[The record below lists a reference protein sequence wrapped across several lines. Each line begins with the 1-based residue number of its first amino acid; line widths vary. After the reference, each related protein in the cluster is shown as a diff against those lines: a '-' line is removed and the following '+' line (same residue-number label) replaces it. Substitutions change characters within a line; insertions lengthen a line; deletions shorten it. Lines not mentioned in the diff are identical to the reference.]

1 MNAPRHGAFVLR
13 GDAGRC
19 SRDGPQSV
27 IARSSGGG
35 FAVTKRTGFAWAC
48 LVLGIAG
55 PIARPSPA
63 SADCLRRIYNRSPLV
78 LVARQDGGPPAM
90 LLPGQSLRVRLAR
103 PGQIAIA
110 AYCGIPQAGGAPVE
124 QRTFDYE
131 AVLDRCFVRFGGDLF
146 VPQLGRGFIG
156 LQETAPFTVNNP
168 QQGDIILGP
177 GAQPACAAPAAVLRR
192 RG

>member
-1 MNAPRHGAFVLR
+1 MTKRVWSAW
-13 GDAGRC
+13 AG
-19 SRDGPQSV
+19 
-27 IARSSGGG
+27 IG
-35 FAVTKRTGFAWAC
+35 FA
-48 LVLGIAG
+48 LAG
-55 PIARPSPA
+55 LASVASPA
-63 SADCLRRIYNRSPLV
+63 SADCLRRVYNRSSLV
-78 LVARQDGGPPAM
+78 LVARQDGGPPAV
-90 LLPGQSLRVRLAR
+90 LLPGQSVTMRLSR
-103 PGQIAIA
+103 PGQIDLA
-110 AYCGIPQAGGAPVE
+110 AYCGIPQAGVSPVE

-177 GAQPACAAPAAVLRR
+177 AAQPACAVPGAVLDR

>member
-1 MNAPRHGAFVLR
+1 M
-13 GDAGRC
+13 
-19 SRDGPQSV
+19 
-27 IARSSGGG
+27 
-35 FAVTKRTGFAWAC
+35 TKRVWCALAGMVLSLAGSV
-48 LVLGIAG
+48 LVPA
-55 PIARPSPA
+55 SA
-63 SADCLRRIYNRSPLV
+63 SADCLRRVYNRSTLV
-78 LVARQDGGPPAM
+78 LVARQDGGPPTV
-90 LLPGQSLRVRLAR
+90 LLPGQSVAMRLSR
-103 PGQIAIA
+103 PGQIDLS
-110 AYCGIPQAGGAPVE
+110 AYCGIPQAGGTPVE

-177 GAQPACAAPAAVLRR
+177 GVQPACAVPTTVLNR

>member
-1 MNAPRHGAFVLR
+1 VKKRDWCVW
-13 GDAGRC
+13 AG
-19 SRDGPQSV
+19 
-27 IARSSGGG
+27 
-35 FAVTKRTGFAWAC
+35 

-55 PIARPSPA
+55 PISVPASA
-63 SADCLRRIYNRSPLV
+63 SADCLRRVYNRSNLV
-78 LVARQDGGPPAM
+78 LVARQDGGPPTV
-90 LLPGQSLRVRLAR
+90 LLPGQSVAMRLSR
-103 PGQIAIA
+103 PGQIDLS
-110 AYCGIPQAGGAPVE
+110 AYCSIPRAGGTPVE

-177 GAQPACAAPAAVLRR
+177 VAQPACGVPATVLNR

>member
-1 MNAPRHGAFVLR
+1 M
-13 GDAGRC
+13 
-19 SRDGPQSV
+19 
-27 IARSSGGG
+27 
-35 FAVTKRTGFAWAC
+35 VTKPIWCTWAC

-55 PIARPSPA
+55 PISVPSPA
-63 SADCLRRIYNRSPLV
+63 SADCLRRVYNRSTLV

-90 LLPGQSLRVRLAR
+90 LLPGQSLTLRLSR
-103 PGQIAIA
+103 PGQIDLS

-177 GAQPACAAPAAVLRR
+177 AAQPACAAPATVLNR